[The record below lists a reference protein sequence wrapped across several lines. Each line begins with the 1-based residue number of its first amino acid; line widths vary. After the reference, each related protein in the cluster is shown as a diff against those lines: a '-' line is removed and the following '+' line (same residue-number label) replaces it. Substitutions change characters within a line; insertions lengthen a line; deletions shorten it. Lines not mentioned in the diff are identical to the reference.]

1 MDKTEHGWGSVIASA
16 SWEKE
21 TLQRVQR
28 EIDKALPNLS
38 RQDFLKDVLAERAY
52 AVLTHDREQA
62 VAFANAFAPEHLSIA
77 TQQTADLAAEIT
89 TAGAIFLGN
98 YSPVAAGGFVAGP
111 RHELPTAGATK
122 SFPG

>member
-21 TLQRVQR
+21 TLQRVQS

-52 AVLTHDREQA
+52 AVLTRDREEA
-62 VAFANAFAPEHLSIA
+62 VAFANALSPKHLSIS
-77 TQQTADLAAEIT
+77 TQPTAAPPAEVT
-89 TAGAIFLGN
+89 TAPTIFLAS
-98 YSPVAAGGFVAGP
+98 YSSCAPV
-111 RHELPTAGATK
+111 
-122 SFPG
+122 

>member
-21 TLQRVQR
+21 TLQRVQS

-52 AVLTHDREQA
+52 AVLTRDREEA
-62 VAFANAFAPEHLSIA
+62 VGFAKALSPAHLSVA
-77 TQQTADLAAEIT
+77 TPHAAERG
-89 TAGAIFLGN
+89 AGKTNPAEMFRVN
-98 YSPVAAGGFVAGP
+98 CFS
-111 RHELPTAGATK
+111 R
-122 SFPG
+122 

>member
-52 AVLTHDREQA
+52 AVLTRDREEA
-62 VAFANAFAPEHLSIA
+62 VAFSNALSPEHLSLA
-77 TQQTADLAAEIT
+77 TQHPADLAGGIT
-89 TAGAIFLGN
+89 TARAIFLGN
-98 YSPVAAGGFVAGP
+98 YSPVSAGDFLAGP
-111 RHELPTAGATK
+111 NPELPTR
-122 SFPG
+122 

>member
-52 AVLTHDREQA
+52 AVLTRDREQA
-62 VAFANAFAPEHLSIA
+62 VAFSHPFSPEHLSIS
-77 TQQTADLAAEIT
+77 TQHPVDLAPQIPT
-89 TAGAIFLGN
+89 PRAIFLGN
-98 YSPVAAGGFVAGP
+98 NSPAAAGDFFAGTSP
-111 RHELPTAGATK
+111 WLPHRSRA
-122 SFPG
+122 